1 MFVYIV
7 QISWPDLKREPGNEI
22 TPSLEVEHVKGFVPT
37 GSIDSSGDSE
47 MIGNS
52 SIYSTTPMGLSHLE
66 IIATSDVEKAV
77 QLPPM
82 IIAVY
87 TSSVS
92 SLGTSSQGQPP
103 SSRIS
108 RWNVASTERKLHP
121 RFDEIT
127 SKGGAVTLLPKT
139 DLQRLPDIHI
149 EQIVTSLHQV
159 DSGGAI
165 AVSTQDGSIAFYNP
179 STMTQLYLE
188 TTINEVTSMMSQPG
202 FAYPI
207 RPTPLQI
214 AFSPTGCAAV
224 TLDAD
229 GKIDLSNMEY
239 HAVLGVNES
248 SDAID
253 PAFD

>member
-1 MFVYIV
+1 MFVYLV
-7 QISWPDLKREPGNEI
+7 QISWPDVKRERGRGI
-22 TPSLEVEHVKGFVPT
+22 IPSFDVEHVKGFVPT
-37 GSIDSSGDSE
+37 GSIDGSSDSG
-47 MIGNS
+47 MIANP
-52 SIYSTTPMGLSHLE
+52 SIYDTSSLGLSHLE

-127 SKGGAVTLLPKT
+127 SKGGAVTLLPKA

-179 STMTQLYLE
+179 SPMTQLYLD
-188 TTINEVTSMMSQPG
+188 TTIN
-202 FAYPI
+202 
-207 RPTPLQI
+207 
-214 AFSPTGCAAV
+214 
-224 TLDAD
+224 
-229 GKIDLSNMEY
+229 
-239 HAVLGVNES
+239 
-248 SDAID
+248 
-253 PAFD
+253 